1 MKRMGIIGGLGPE
14 ATLYYYRVIID
25 LCYENKD
32 LEGNYPEIIIYSL
45 NLEECRHSM
54 EKGNWPE
61 LSTKLVEACQSLSRA
76 GAEFGLI
83 AANTPHMVFDRV
95 REKSPIPLLSIVEE
109 TSEEVV
115 RHGLR
120 KVGLIGTLITMQSHF
135 YEDVFRRRNISIAV
149 PREDEQTYIYEK
161 IRSELG
167 VGIMLAETRG
177 RFLQIAQRMKE
188 EDAIQGLILGCTE
201 IPLLL
206 TREELGIPFFDTS
219 KIHAQSALRYSL
231 AKT

>member
-83 AANTPHMVFDRV
+83 AANTPHMVFDHV

-149 PREDEQTYIYEK
+149 PGEDEQTYIYEK

-188 EDAIQGLILGCTE
+188 DDSIQGLILGCTE

>member
-25 LCYENKD
+25 LCYESKD

-83 AANTPHMVFDRV
+83 AANTPHMVFDHV

-149 PREDEQTYIYEK
+149 PGEDEQTYIYEK

-206 TREELGIPFFDTS
+206 TREEFGIPFFDTS

>member
-32 LEGNYPEIIIYSL
+32 LEGNYPEIVIYSL

-61 LSTKLVEACQSLSRA
+61 LSTKLVAACQSLSRA

-83 AANTPHMVFDRV
+83 AANTPHMVFDHV

-120 KVGLIGTLITMQSHF
+120 KVGLIGTRITMQSHF

-149 PREDEQTYIYEK
+149 PGEDEQTYIYEK

-188 EDAIQGLILGCTE
+188 EDSIQGLILGCTE

>member
-83 AANTPHMVFDRV
+83 AANTPHMVFDHV

-149 PREDEQTYIYEK
+149 PGEDEQTYIYEK

-188 EDAIQGLILGCTE
+188 EDSIQGLILGCTE

>member
-45 NLEECRHSM
+45 NLEECRHNM

-135 YEDVFRRRNISIAV
+135 YKDVFRRRNISIAV
-149 PREDEQTYIYEK
+149 PGEDEQTYIYEK

>member
-135 YEDVFRRRNISIAV
+135 YKDVFRRRNISIAV
-149 PREDEQTYIYEK
+149 PGEDEQTYIYEK

>member
-83 AANTPHMVFDRV
+83 AANTPHMVFDHV

-149 PREDEQTYIYEK
+149 PGEDEQTYIYEK

>member
-149 PREDEQTYIYEK
+149 PGEDEQTYIYEK

>member
-83 AANTPHMVFDRV
+83 AANTPHMVFDHV

-149 PREDEQTYIYEK
+149 PGEDEQTYIYEK

-206 TREELGIPFFDTS
+206 TREEFGIPFFDTS

>member
-135 YEDVFRRRNISIAV
+135 YKDVFRRRNISIAV
-149 PREDEQTYIYEK
+149 PGEDEQTYIYEK

-219 KIHAQSALRYSL
+219 KIHAQSALRYSM

>member
-76 GAEFGLI
+76 GAEFALI
-83 AANTPHMVFDRV
+83 AANTPHMVFDQV

-149 PREDEQTYIYEK
+149 PGEDEQTYIYEK

-167 VGIMLAETRG
+167 AGIMLAETRG
-177 RFLQIAQRMKE
+177 RLLQIAQRMKE

-231 AKT
+231 VKT

>member
-149 PREDEQTYIYEK
+149 PGEDEQAYIYEK

-188 EDAIQGLILGCTE
+188 EDSIQGLILGCTE

>member
-61 LSTKLVEACQSLSRA
+61 LSNKLVEACQSLSRA

-83 AANTPHMVFDRV
+83 AANTPHMVFDHV

-149 PREDEQTYIYEK
+149 PGDDEQTYIYEK

-188 EDAIQGLILGCTE
+188 EDSIQGLILGCTE

-206 TREELGIPFFDTS
+206 TRGELGIPFFDTS

>member
-167 VGIMLAETRG
+167 VGIMLAETRS

-206 TREELGIPFFDTS
+206 TREELEIPFFDTS

>member
-1 MKRMGIIGGLGPE
+1 
-14 ATLYYYRVIID
+14 
-25 LCYENKD
+25 
-32 LEGNYPEIIIYSL
+32 
-45 NLEECRHSM
+45 
-54 EKGNWPE
+54 
-61 LSTKLVEACQSLSRA
+61 
-76 GAEFGLI
+76 
-83 AANTPHMVFDRV
+83 V

-149 PREDEQTYIYEK
+149 PGEDEQTYIYEK

-206 TREELGIPFFDTS
+206 TKEEFGIPFFDTS

>member
-83 AANTPHMVFDRV
+83 AANTPHMVFDHV

-149 PREDEQTYIYEK
+149 PGEDEQTYIYEK

-188 EDAIQGLILGCTE
+188 EDSIQGLILGCTE

-219 KIHAQSALRYSL
+219 KIHAQSALRYSV

>member
-14 ATLYYYRVIID
+14 ATLYYYRVIIN

-32 LEGNYPEIIIYSL
+32 LEGNYPEIVIYSL

-61 LSTKLVEACQSLSRA
+61 LSTKLAAACQSLSRA

-83 AANTPHMVFDRV
+83 AANTPHMVFDHV

-115 RHGLR
+115 RRGLK

-135 YEDVFRRRNISIAV
+135 YKDVFRRRNISIAV
-149 PREDEQTYIYEK
+149 PREDEQAYIYEK

-167 VGIMLAETRG
+167 VGIMLTETRG

-188 EDAIQGLILGCTE
+188 EDSIQGLILGCTE

-206 TREELGIPFFDTS
+206 TSEELGIPFFDTS
-219 KIHAQSALRYSL
+219 KIHAQSALQYSL

>member
-45 NLEECRHSM
+45 NLEECLHSM

-61 LSTKLVEACQSLSRA
+61 LSTKLVEACQSLFRA

-83 AANTPHMVFDRV
+83 AANTPHMVFDHV

-149 PREDEQTYIYEK
+149 PGEDEQTYIYEK

-188 EDAIQGLILGCTE
+188 EDSIQGLILGCTE

-206 TREELGIPFFDTS
+206 TGEELGIPFFDTS
-219 KIHAQSALRYSL
+219 KIHAQSALRYSV

>member
-83 AANTPHMVFDRV
+83 AANTPHMVFDHV
-95 REKSPIPLLSIVEE
+95 KEKSPIPLLSIVEE

-219 KIHAQSALRYSL
+219 KIHAQSALRYSV

>member
-83 AANTPHMVFDRV
+83 AANTPHMVFDHV

-219 KIHAQSALRYSL
+219 KIHAQSALRYSV